1 MTKTNTAIII
11 LLLFNIYQTDNQS
24 SNTDAAIEYLTQ
36 IGFRNER
43 SLHALRGI
51 PPLNYGLP
59 ENIEEFNLDERQR
72 ISEEGGY
79 YPRPN
84 D

>member
-1 MTKTNTAIII
+1 LPKSITAIII

-24 SNTDAAIEYLTQ
+24 SNTDVAIEYLTQ

-51 PPLNYGLP
+51 PPLSYSPGY
-59 ENIEEFNLDERQR
+59 IEEFNLDERQR

-79 YPRPN
+79 YHRPN

>member
-1 MTKTNTAIII
+1 LPKSITAIII

-24 SNTDAAIEYLTQ
+24 SNTDAAIEYLPQ

-51 PPLNYGLP
+51 PPLSYSP
-59 ENIEEFNLDERQR
+59 EYIEEFNLDERQR

-79 YPRPN
+79 YHRPN